1 MLLPLGWR
9 LRRGSGLVEDG
20 RSSPRH
26 ALTTW
31 SLRPTRAQLQ
41 VRVWPSAGVEE
52 PPMRP
57 GAHIGVD

>member
-9 LRRGSGLVEDG
+9 LGGSGLVEDG

-41 VRVWPSAGVEE
+41 VQGVAQCREWE
-52 PPMRP
+52 LP
-57 GAHIGVD
+57 